1 MMTQEDDLD
10 CSIPMSKPVLETG
23 ERFCITWKVKEHFAR
38 DQVIP
43 FQADNIEINVTMHYL
58 SSNITL
64 ANHGVESGWK
74 TIDLDREFFVEPVRD
89 SSALD
94 FRPLLSEE
102 AAVVALDTTVALME
116 INTPVP
122 VLMFFKVSVIGTN
135 INMFASSPLVAFIP
149 KSPDLQQVSV
159 TKIQCNNI
167 CIIIPTLDG
176 ILAHRV
182 PYPATMGQA
191 FLDPSLIFDPGCI
204 VNPAN
209 LNKAFNWYLNHGAKQ
224 CFLQR

>member
-1 MMTQEDDLD
+1 MFEEDDLD
-10 CSIPMSKPVLETG
+10 CSIPMK
-23 ERFCITWKVKEHFAR
+23 RFCITWKVKEHFAR
-38 DQVIP
+38 DQFIP
-43 FQADNIEINVTMHYL
+43 FQGDNIEINVIMHYL
-58 SSNITL
+58 SSNTT
-64 ANHGVESGWK
+64 NHGVESGWK
-74 TIDLDREFFVEPVRD
+74 ATDLDREFLVQPVGD
-89 SSALD
+89 SSALN
-94 FRPLLSEE
+94 FWPLQSNEV
-102 AAVVALDTTVALME
+102 AVVLLDTTVALME
-116 INTPVP
+116 YNTPVP
-122 VLMFFKVSVIGTN
+122 VLMFFKASIIG
-135 INMFASSPLVAFIP
+135 INSDMFVSSPLVAFIP